1 MTMQLCQL
9 ATDWRGTIPTA
20 GAMIE
25 RKWDGIRAMRFRGI
39 DGTNRLFSRNGH
51 AIEGTGH
58 IAYFLDHVERV
69 ADEPW
74 FFDAEFVV
82 DGTLSATKAWFER
95 GWKAGGEAGQL
106 YLFDGFPYR
115 DWRAGGCDMPLYQ
128 RKSRLKA
135 LVDQVQGDEALS
147 WEYRPGS
154 RGDDRWATSVTLI
167 EDEWAFDAADVID
180 AARRVWASDGEGV
193 VVKDADAPYQRNRNS
208 AWLKVTRENYTKWR
222 IAA

>member
-1 MTMQLCQL
+1 MQLCQL
-9 ATDWRGTIPTA
+9 AGDWRGKLPA
-20 GAMIE
+20 GGAMAE

-39 DGTNRLFSRNGH
+39 DGINRLFSRNGH
-51 AIEGTGH
+51 TIEGTGH

-69 ADEPW
+69 AGEPW

-82 DGTLSATKAWFER
+82 DGTLAATKAWFER

-115 DWRAGGCDMPLYQ
+115 DWRAGGCDMPLYA
-128 RKSRLKA
+128 RKARLKA

-154 RGDDRWATSVTLI
+154 RGDDRWATAVQMLA
-167 EDEWAFDAADVID
+167 DEWVFDAADVLG
-180 AARRVWASDGEGV
+180 AARRVWAVEGEGIML
-193 VVKDADAPYQRNRNS
+193 KDAEAPYQRNRND
-208 AWLKVTRENYTKWR
+208 AWLKVKMENFSKWR
-222 IAA
+222 MAA